1 MGGNDQICGRLSRCV
16 ALERFK
22 AQHWSRII
30 RELMTPAMV
39 LGESRFK
46 HFTGAPRLPFHRYQN
61 GYTNH
66 MVRCK
71 LFLPITKLRSFIG

>member
-46 HFTGAPRLPFHRYQN
+46 HFTGAPRR
-61 GYTNH
+61 TNRW
-66 MVRCK
+66 MERIRSAVFSVR
-71 LFLPITKLRSFIG
+71 LR